1 MKTSE
6 NNTVNGS
13 YARRSVFTTRAMV
26 TVSLLSALAY
36 VLMLL
41 ESPPYIGFLRLEFSD
56 IPAILGAFWFG
67 PAAGIVIEFIK
78 NLIKAITAT
87 KTFGIG
93 ELANFITSIAY
104 VIPASLLFRKLKG
117 KYRSVA
123 AFGVATLSMVIIGFL
138 MNYFITIPMYAKMY
152 GGIDNVVAVASMV
165 PGVKNMFTLILIG
178 ITPFNLVKGIFLG
191 VVGHFTYE
199 MLKKVIHE

>member
-199 MLKKVIHE
+199 MLKKVMHE